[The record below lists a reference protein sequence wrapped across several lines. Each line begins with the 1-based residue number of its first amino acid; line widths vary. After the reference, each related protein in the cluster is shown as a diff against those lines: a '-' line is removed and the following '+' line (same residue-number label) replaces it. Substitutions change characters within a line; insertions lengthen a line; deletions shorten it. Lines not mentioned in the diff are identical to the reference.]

1 MAPSDKIAVS
11 LPAGLVRQ
19 IERERKR
26 TGETRSAFV
35 QRAIRLVFSEQDR
48 RKRVAEYIEGYRNQP
63 ETADEIAAAE
73 SELAKLKDM
82 AEKE

>member
-63 ETADEIAAAE
+63 ETEDEIAAAE
-73 SELAKLKDM
+73 AAGAKLL
-82 AEKE
+82 AQEPWE

>member
-19 IERERKR
+19 IERERKS

-63 ETADEIAAAE
+63 ETEDEIAAAE
-73 SELAKLKDM
+73 AAGAKLL
-82 AEKE
+82 AQEPW

>member
-19 IERERKR
+19 IERERR
-26 TGETRSAFV
+26 STGETRSAFV

-48 RKRVAEYIEGYRNQP
+48 KKRAAEYIEGYRNQP
-63 ETADEIAAAE
+63 ETEDEIAAAGAAG
-73 SELAKLKDM
+73 AKLL
-82 AEKE
+82 AQEPWE